1 MAANLVPN
9 VNKTADLIRVSDPH
23 GTRSVCS
30 VSAVFISPSYPN
42 HVYTID
48 KYRRNCLRLSL
59 RNTAAQN
66 GFLHAMAS
74 VATLIS
80 RREGPYAQQ
89 THPSHRKQEGGVF
102 VWVASRLMPR
112 LWGPD
117 VVVAGKKGFRHICW
131 TLELAPKRLGASVI
145 STACAPPRALGSS
158 PLRRPFNHTL
168 TFGGHAQ

>member
-1 MAANLVPN
+1 MEP
-9 VNKTADLIRVSDPH
+9 
-23 GTRSVCS
+23 G
-30 VSAVFISPSYPN
+30 VFAQFRRFSYRRFWPSYAN

-48 KYRRNCLRLSL
+48 KYRRNCLGLSL

-102 VWVASRLMPR
+102 VWVASRLMLP